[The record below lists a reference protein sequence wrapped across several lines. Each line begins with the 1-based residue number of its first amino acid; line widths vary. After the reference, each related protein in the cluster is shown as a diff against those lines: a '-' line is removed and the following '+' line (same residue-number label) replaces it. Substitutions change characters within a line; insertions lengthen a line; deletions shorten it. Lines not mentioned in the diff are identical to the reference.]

1 MEGLFRRK
9 SHCHYFAV
17 EGQDEA
23 EMTRWAESLGR
34 KVQDFFEGK
43 RVSVTGCS
51 FAGIGRM
58 QVFEEKWRIG
68 ENMVIDGASA

>member
-23 EMTRWAESLGR
+23 EMPRGAESLGR

-43 RVSVTGCS
+43 RVCVAGCG
-51 FAGIGRM
+51 FAGIWGM

>member
-17 EGQDEA
+17 KGQDEA
-23 EMTRWAESLGR
+23 EMPRGGESLGR

-43 RVSVTGCS
+43 RVCVAGCS
-51 FAGIGRM
+51 FAGIG
-58 QVFEEKWRIG
+58 
-68 ENMVIDGASA
+68 

>member
-1 MEGLFRRK
+1 MEGLFCRK

-23 EMTRWAESLGR
+23 EMPRGAESLGR

-51 FAGIGRM
+51 FAGIG
-58 QVFEEKWRIG
+58 
-68 ENMVIDGASA
+68 